1 MPVRFHLFYF
11 AQDTGQYL
19 ESVLL
24 AFPQGEVVEVKQL
37 PSDLA
42 ADTPMVA
49 AAGPM
54 DIVVLEYQHGLSGL
68 DHWIETLQHQSEPP
82 AIFLYMEQADTHT
95 LLKALR
101 LGVQECFIG
110 HIKEEEFA
118 QAIGRLQ
125 RLRQRLK
132 EGETTQII
140 GLLGCKG
147 GVGVTFLAVNL
158 AQALATE
165 AAAPVL
171 LMDLDLNNSDI
182 GSFLDV
188 PPRYSLLDVIEKYDS
203 LDAQYWRDVVHRRD
217 SGLEVL
223 QGPLRLEDRELV
235 RAGVVQ
241 SILAFLRGQFLYRHI
256 LLDLGNTLDEVTM
269 KALEETDLLLLVIQL
284 TVPALRDA
292 KKLLEILLLL
302 EFPEEKIKLV
312 ANGYSPAA
320 AIAPKE
326 AEKYL
331 GQELLLTL
339 RFEHDAVIRSLNE
352 GQPLVELWPRHRLS
366 SEIQELAKLVAPAHQ
381 DHALRPGRWATLKRF
396 LKWGR

>member
-37 PSDLA
+37 PSDLSG
-42 ADTPMVA
+42 DTPMVA
-49 AAGPM
+49 SEGPM
-54 DIVVLEYQHGLSGL
+54 DIVMLEYQHGLNGL
-68 DHWIETLQHQSEPP
+68 DQWIETLQHQSEPP

-158 AQALATE
+158 AQALANE

-203 LDAQYWRDVVHRRD
+203 LDTQYWRDVVHRRD

-241 SILAFLRGQFLYRHI
+241 SILAFLRGQFLYRYI
-256 LLDLGNTLDEVTM
+256 ILDLGDNLDEVTM
-269 KALEETDLLLLVIQL
+269 KALEETDLLLLVVQL
-284 TVPALRDA
+284 SVPALRDA
-292 KKLLEILLLL
+292 KKLLEILILL
-302 EFPEEKIKLV
+302 EFPGEKIKLV
-312 ANGYSPAA
+312 ANGYSPSVG
-320 AIAPKE
+320 IAPKE

-331 GQELLLTL
+331 GQELLQTL

-366 SEIQELAKLVAPAHQ
+366 GEIQQLARLLAPASQ
-381 DHALRPGRWATLKRF
+381 DDQRPARWATLKRF
-396 LKWGR
+396 LKLGR